1 MNKYNKQSASKTTES
16 QQDPARSP
24 AYTSERMGA
33 STGLGAPAS
42 FVAGSRWNPAPIRMG
57 TQIAAFPGNMAAS
70 AAGHHVGYSM
80 NQGINEH
87 YINNPDHPV
96 WQENERMMAERMTP
110 SQSASQRQAVQDDI
124 MFDHGVRSIGYG
136 LRDIGL
142 GAFSDVFATPGIY
155 AGSWIDPQKAQ
166 RLRDNHSRQF
176 PAWAHAKQEMYKP
189 IGWTLDQLDTR
200 EDRNNAATGLSF
212 AIGNAPRFVNAGARY
227 LYDNAGPYAKQ
238 MGVGGYNE
246 LFRYFHPFNR
256 EMIYYR
262 PEFKPFTLFPKP
274 ELNNAFLSLPPIA
287 VVDPAFK
294 ADSVFAQAGAAHRAY
309 QTAEEAGNA
318 IQNNK
323 IPEVSDDFGRKLE
336 ARALTSWER
345 SPDHPD
351 NKNTTGWGMYW
362 SRLKDRFHDGFSSH
376 MPNYS
381 HPDYR
386 YSATWGKP
394 IMTAAGTTAGLL
406 GGLGNVAVTPF
417 QDAWNYYV
425 KGNDVT
431 QTYPKAVHSPG
442 IEERAVN
449 TLEKGLRPVTN
460 TLHVRQHAFPWADEI
475 VTESAVQDVHQ
486 AVMDGLR
493 ARIPMTPEAE
503 KAVDARLFAMLNS
516 KEIQDLPD
524 LLIDPTREQEKR
536 NLLQKLERQALATAY
551 AVSRTVPDR
560 LPPPREA
567 IEQQGRR
574 PSKEPRPIFDYTN
587 QQVIYPD
594 GLIQVF

>member
-1 MNKYNKQSASKTTES
+1 
-16 QQDPARSP
+16 
-24 AYTSERMGA
+24 
-33 STGLGAPAS
+33 
-42 FVAGSRWNPAPIRMG
+42 
-57 TQIAAFPGNMAAS
+57 
-70 AAGHHVGYSM
+70 
-80 NQGINEH
+80 
-87 YINNPDHPV
+87 
-96 WQENERMMAERMTP
+96 
-110 SQSASQRQAVQDDI
+110 
-124 MFDHGVRSIGYG
+124 
-136 LRDIGL
+136 
-142 GAFSDVFATPGIY
+142 
-155 AGSWIDPQKAQ
+155 
-166 RLRDNHSRQF
+166 
-176 PAWAHAKQEMYKP
+176 
-189 IGWTLDQLDTR
+189 
-200 EDRNNAATGLSF
+200 
-212 AIGNAPRFVNAGARY
+212 
-227 LYDNAGPYAKQ
+227 
-238 MGVGGYNE
+238 
-246 LFRYFHPFNR
+246 
-256 EMIYYR
+256 
-262 PEFKPFTLFPKP
+262 
-274 ELNNAFLSLPPIA
+274 
-287 VVDPAFK
+287 
-294 ADSVFAQAGAAHRAY
+294 
-309 QTAEEAGNA
+309 
-318 IQNNK
+318 
-323 IPEVSDDFGRKLE
+323 
-336 ARALTSWER
+336 
-345 SPDHPD
+345 
-351 NKNTTGWGMYW
+351 
-362 SRLKDRFHDGFSSH
+362 
-376 MPNYS
+376 
-381 HPDYR
+381 
-386 YSATWGKP
+386 
-394 IMTAAGTTAGLL
+394 MTAAGTTAGLL